1 MSELALDWRA
11 LAFTVGVSGVAAL
24 VFGLWPAMHATHG
37 DLAPQL
43 AEGGRGGPPAHH
55 RLQHVL
61 VAGQIALTVLLIGSA
76 GLMLHSYYNLSHVDT
91 GLRPD
96 QVVTF
101 HVGAAWDEDRIR
113 VGQMQERLLAD
124 LAQAPGVTA
133 VGFVN
138 FLPATGGTL
147 RYQIALDGRSTIE
160 DDGRITVGSRTMS
173 ADYLR
178 TLGVP
183 LLSGSWCPPTRV
195 DFKAQAKALV
205 NRAFAERYGTDLIGR
220 HFTYDQTS
228 GPMEIVGVAG
238 NTIEDGPSAVA
249 TPYVYACLSAGSW
262 PDPEYVVR
270 LDGNAAGAPS
280 AIRAIVRQ
288 VAPGRAIFGMRPLE
302 QALAASLDQP
312 RLNASALTIFAAAAM
327 TLASLGLY
335 SLLTLLVSERA
346 RELGVRLALG
356 ATTRQ
361 VVGLVLGGAARL
373 MASGIAA
380 GLILTVAVARVLRT
394 VLFGVDPLDVL
405 TLATALATLIA
416 FALAAAVLPARRA
429 AAIDPIETLRAE

>member
-1 MSELALDWRA
+1 
-11 LAFTVGVSGVAAL
+11 
-24 VFGLWPAMHATHG
+24 
-37 DLAPQL
+37 
-43 AEGGRGGPPAHH
+43 
-55 RLQHVL
+55 VL

-76 GLMLHSYYNLSHVDT
+76 GLMLRSYYNLGHVET
-91 GLRPD
+91 GLRAE

-101 HVGAAWDEDRIR
+101 HVGAAWNEDRIP
-113 VGQMQERLLAD
+113 VGQMQERLLAE
-124 LAQAPGVTA
+124 LARAPGVTA

-147 RYQIALDGRSTIE
+147 RYQIALDGRSTTE
-160 DDGRITVGSRTMS
+160 DNGRISVGSRTMS
-173 ADYLR
+173 SDYLR

-183 LLSGSWCPPTRV
+183 LLSGSWCPPSRF
-195 DFKAQAKALV
+195 DFKAQPKAIV
-205 NRAFAERYGTDLIGR
+205 NRAFAERYGPDLIGR
-220 HFTYDQTS
+220 HFTFDQTS
-228 GPMEIVGVAG
+228 QPMEIVGVAG

-249 TPYVYACLSAGSW
+249 TPYVYACLSPGSW

-270 LDGNAAGAPS
+270 LGGNVGGAS
-280 AIRAIVRQ
+280 SSIRAIVRQ

-312 RLNASALTIFAAAAM
+312 RLNASALTIFAGAAM

-356 ATTRQ
+356 ATARQ

-373 MASGIAA
+373 MAGGIAA
-380 GLILTVAVARVLRT
+380 GLILTLGVARVLRS
-394 VLFGVDPLDVL
+394 VLFGVDPLDLL
-405 TLATALATLIA
+405 TLTAAVALLIV
-416 FALAAAVLPARRA
+416 FALAAAALPARRA

>member
-1 MSELALDWRA
+1 
-11 LAFTVGVSGVAAL
+11 
-24 VFGLWPAMHATHG
+24 
-37 DLAPQL
+37 
-43 AEGGRGGPPAHH
+43 
-55 RLQHVL
+55 

-76 GLMLHSYYNLSHVDT
+76 GLMLRSYYNLGHVDT
-91 GLRPD
+91 GLRAE

-101 HVGAAWDEDRIR
+101 HVGAAWNEDRIP
-113 VGQMQERLLAD
+113 VGLMQERLLAE
-124 LAQAPGVTA
+124 LARAPVVTA

-147 RYQIALDGRSTIE
+147 RYQIALDGRSTTE
-160 DDGRITVGSRTMS
+160 DNGRISVGSRTMS
-173 ADYLR
+173 SDYLR

-183 LLSGSWCPPTRV
+183 LLSGSWCPSSRL
-195 DFKAQAKALV
+195 DFKAQPKAIV
-205 NRAFAERYGTDLIGR
+205 NRAFAERHGPDLIGR
-220 HFTYDQTS
+220 HFTFDQTS
-228 GPMEIVGVAG
+228 QPMEIVGVAG

-249 TPYVYACLSAGSW
+249 APYVYACLSPGSW

-270 LDGNAAGAPS
+270 LGGNVGGAS
-280 AIRAIVRQ
+280 SSIRAIVRQ

-312 RLNASALTIFAAAAM
+312 RLNASALTIFAGAAM

-356 ATTRQ
+356 ATARQ

-373 MASGIAA
+373 MAGGIAA
-380 GLILTVAVARVLRT
+380 GLILTLGVARVLRS
-394 VLFGVDPLDVL
+394 VLFGVDPMDLL
-405 TLATALATLIA
+405 TLTAAVAMLIV
-416 FALAAAVLPARRA
+416 FALAAAALPARRA
-429 AAIDPIETLRAE
+429 AAIDPIETLRSE